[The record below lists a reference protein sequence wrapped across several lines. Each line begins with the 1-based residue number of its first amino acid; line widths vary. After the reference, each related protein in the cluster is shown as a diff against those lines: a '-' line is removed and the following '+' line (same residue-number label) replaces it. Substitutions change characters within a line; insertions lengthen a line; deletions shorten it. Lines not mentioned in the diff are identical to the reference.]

1 MNALLTVASRVEA
14 AMVSYNSLARPI
26 ANKETWRHCFREE
39 RANAGHHFCVLPNS
53 PKRSHISWHLV
64 GNSGEKLLSHAA
76 AEAQSVAPQRPLPR
90 IRLLPLTQLPAPLVG
105 VENVSMDMDELAGDD
120 YVLPSQLLHASRIGK
135 ATEKGSTSQKQKG
148 TLLLRAAATRHH
160 ASSLWQES
168 TSEEEADED
177 IPLLQYKFE
186 VHD

>member
-1 MNALLTVASRVEA
+1 
-14 AMVSYNSLARPI
+14 
-26 ANKETWRHCFREE
+26 
-39 RANAGHHFCVLPNS
+39 
-53 PKRSHISWHLV
+53 
-64 GNSGEKLLSHAA
+64 
-76 AEAQSVAPQRPLPR
+76 
-90 IRLLPLTQLPAPLVG
+90 
-105 VENVSMDMDELAGDD
+105 MDMDELAGDD

-148 TLLLRAAATRHH
+148 TLLLRAAAMKRH

-186 VHD
+186 VRD